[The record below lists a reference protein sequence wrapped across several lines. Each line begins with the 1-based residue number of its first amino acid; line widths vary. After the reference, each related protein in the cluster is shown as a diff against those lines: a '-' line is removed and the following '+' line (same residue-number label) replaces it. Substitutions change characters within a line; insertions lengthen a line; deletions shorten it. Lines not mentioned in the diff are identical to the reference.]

1 MRLTVAAA
9 VTAACVAAVCV
20 AAAGPAF
27 AQQAPSAQARV
38 EAFAKLPYWPG
49 YWVSE
54 QYDGTTISGTAP
66 PRPAGS
72 PPLQRLNA
80 GNAAWN
86 DEGKARQAEAARTRG
101 GRRADGWGYPMMMD
115 AATPFQVMITPE
127 EALIVNAYGET
138 RHIYTDGRSFPP
150 EEDMW
155 PTVWGT
161 SIGHWEGD
169 TLVIETV
176 QVQMP
181 YTYFH
186 GAPTFSEQAHY
197 FERIRLDGDRLVN
210 EWRIEDPVTLTA
222 PFTATITHVRDEGF
236 DRMVQMDFSNDR
248 TGQENGINTIE
259 PPAEEN
265 PAP

>member
-1 MRLTVAAA
+1 MAAA
-9 VTAACVAAVCV
+9 MAAAILVTVGGPAPAQDDSTAA
-20 AAAGPAF
+20 
-27 AQQAPSAQARV
+27 ARV
-38 EAFAKLPYWPG
+38 EAFARLPYWPG

-54 QYDGTTISGTAP
+54 QYSDTTIGGFAA

-72 PPLQRLNA
+72 PPLQRLNGYDA
-80 GNAAWN
+80 PWN
-86 DEGKARQAEAARTRG
+86 EEGKRRQAEAARTRG

-127 EALIVNAYGET
+127 ETLIVNAYGET
-138 RHIYTDGRSFPP
+138 RHIYTDGRPMP
-150 EEDMW
+150 AAEDMW

-186 GAPTFSEQAHY
+186 GAPTLSEEARYH
-197 FERIRLDGDRLVN
+197 ERIRMEGDRLID
-210 EWRIEDPVTLTA
+210 EWTIEDPVTLTQ
-222 PFTATITHVRDEGF
+222 PWRVTITHGREQGY

-248 TGQENGINTIE
+248 TGSENGINTIE
-259 PPAEEN
+259 PPREEQ
-265 PAP
+265 

>member
-1 MRLTVAAA
+1 MRQAVVAAL
-9 VTAACVAAVCV
+9 AAASLS
-20 AAAGPAF
+20 AAGPAP
-27 AQQAPSAQARV
+27 AQDAAARSTLSTAERT

-54 QYDGTTISGTAP
+54 QYANTTIGGFAA

-72 PPLQRLNA
+72 PRLQRLNGFDA
-80 GNAAWN
+80 PYN
-86 DEGKARQAEAARTRG
+86 DEGKARQAEAARTRA

-115 AATPFQVMITPE
+115 AATPFQIMITPE
-127 EALIVNAYGET
+127 ETLIVNAYGET
-138 RHIYTDGRSFPP
+138 RHIYTDGRPMPP
-150 EEDMW
+150 AEDMW

-186 GAPTFSEQAHY
+186 GGPTFSEEARYH
-197 FERIRLDGDRLVN
+197 ERIRMDGDHLVM
-210 EWRIEDPVTLTA
+210 EMTVEDPVTLTG
-222 PFTATITHVRDEGF
+222 PWSATITHVREQAF

-248 TGQENGINTIE
+248 TGSENGVNTIE
-259 PPAEEN
+259 PPADEREGQ
-265 PAP
+265 

>member
-1 MRLTVAAA
+1 VAAA
-9 VTAACVAAVCV
+9 LAALSLAVGP
-20 AAAGPAF
+20 AAAQDDPA
-27 AQQAPSAQARV
+27 SRV

-54 QYDGTTISGTAP
+54 QYADTTIGGFAP
-66 PRPAGS
+66 ARPAGS

-80 GNAAWN
+80 GNAAWSE
-86 DEGKARQAEAARTRG
+86 EGKRRQAEAARTRG

-115 AATPFQVMITPE
+115 AATPIQVLITPE
-127 EALIVNAYGET
+127 ETLIVNAYGET
-138 RHIYTDGRSFPP
+138 RHIFTDGRPFPAD
-150 EEDMW
+150 EDMW

-161 SIGHWEGD
+161 SIGRWEGD

-186 GAPTFSEQAHY
+186 GAPTFSEEARY
-197 FERIRLDGDRLVN
+197 FERIRLEGDRLIN

-222 PFTATITHVRDEGF
+222 PFTATITHVREEAF

-248 TGQENGINTIE
+248 TGQENGLNTIE
-259 PPAEEN
+259 PPTEGK
-265 PAP
+265 

>member
-1 MRLTVAAA
+1 MRRPFAAA
-9 VTAACVAAVCV
+9 L
-20 AAAGPAF
+20 AAALLLGAGPSQ
-27 AQQAPSAQARV
+27 AQDEAASSARV
-38 EAFAKLPYWPG
+38 EAFAELPYWPG

-54 QYDGTTISGTAP
+54 QYANTTIGGFAA

-80 GNAAWN
+80 FNAPWN
-86 DEGKARQAEAARTRG
+86 EEGQARQAEAARTRG

-115 AATPFQVMITPE
+115 AATPIQFMITPE
-127 EALIVNAYGET
+127 ETMIVNAYGEV
-138 RHIYTDGRSFPP
+138 RHIYTDGRPMPP
-150 EEDMW
+150 AEDMW

-186 GAPTFSEQAHY
+186 GAPTFSEEARY
-197 FERIRLDGDRLVN
+197 TERISMEGDRLKIEFTV
-210 EWRIEDPVTLTA
+210 EDPVTLTG
-222 PFTATITHVRDEGF
+222 PWRATVYQVREEAF

-248 TGQENGINTIE
+248 TGVENGINTIE
-259 PPAEEN
+259 PPAE
-265 PAP
+265 

>member
-1 MRLTVAAA
+1 MKLGLAAA
-9 VTAACVAAVCV
+9 L
-20 AAAGPAF
+20 AAALVVLTGPAA
-27 AQQAPSAQARV
+27 AQEAASGEARV

-54 QYDGTTISGTAP
+54 QYANTTIGGFAA

-72 PPLQRLNA
+72 PPLQRLNGFDA
-80 GNAAWN
+80 PWNA
-86 DEGKARQAEAARTRG
+86 EGQARQAEARRTRG

-127 EALIVNAYGET
+127 ETLIVNAYGET
-138 RHIYTDGRSFPP
+138 RHVYTDGRPMP
-150 EEDMW
+150 AAEDMW

-186 GAPTFSEQAHY
+186 GAPTFSEEARY
-197 FERIRLDGDRLVN
+197 VERIRLDGDRLVMQLTV
-210 EWRIEDPVTLTA
+210 EDPVTLTG
-222 PFTATITHVRDEGF
+222 PWSATIIHVRETAY

-248 TGQENGINTIE
+248 TGSENGINTIE
-259 PPAEEN
+259 PPADETAE
-265 PAP
+265 

>member
-1 MRLTVAAA
+1 MITRLAAA
-9 VTAACVAAVCV
+9 LG
-20 AAAGPAF
+20 AAALLAVSPVQAQDGAANEERVRKF
-27 AQQAPSAQARV
+27 A
-38 EAFAKLPYWPG
+38 ELPYWPG

-54 QYDGTTISGTAP
+54 QYANTTIGGFAAP
-66 PRPAGS
+66 REAGS

-80 GNAAWN
+80 FNAAWN
-86 DEGKARQAEAARTRG
+86 EEGKRRQAEAARTRG

-127 EALIVNAYGET
+127 ETLIVTAYGET
-138 RHIYTDGRSFPP
+138 RHIYTDGRPFPA

-169 TLVIETV
+169 TLVVETV

-186 GAPTFSEQAHY
+186 GGPTFSEEAHY
-197 FERIRLDGDRLVN
+197 FERMHLDGHRLVV
-210 EWRIEDPVTLTA
+210 EFRVEDPVTLTA
-222 PFTATITHVRDEGF
+222 PFTATITHMREEGY

-248 TGQENGINTIE
+248 TGNENGVNTIE
-259 PPAEEN
+259 PPSDETQGQ
-265 PAP
+265 